1 MRFMYL
7 FIFAFL
13 FIAPIS
19 HAAANTTIGIVNTAQ
34 VLTESKA
41 AKSLF
46 QPREPLQKSFL
57 LEVSDKEQDLRD
69 REKALISERDS
80 ISKEAFNKKKESY
93 EKDLLE
99 TGKKVR
105 EKKQKLEQAYAK
117 AIAKIKAEMTKATAA
132 VADEK
137 ALQLVLTNQNVIIGA
152 KELDIT
158 DEVMK
163 RLDKNLPDL
172 KIEGVR

>member
-1 MRFMYL
+1 
-7 FIFAFL
+7 
-13 FIAPIS
+13 
-19 HAAANTTIGIVNTAQ
+19 
-34 VLTESKA
+34 
-41 AKSLF
+41 
-46 QPREPLQKSFL
+46 
-57 LEVSDKEQDLRD
+57 
-69 REKALISERDS
+69 
-80 ISKEAFNKKKESY
+80 
-93 EKDLLE
+93 
-99 TGKKVR
+99 
-105 EKKQKLEQAYAK
+105 
-117 AIAKIKAEMTKATAA
+117 MTKATAA